1 VIWCFLAPAAFG
13 FCSWKLSLA
22 NPCGSSKDM
31 VGMKVVKCSGSQ
43 FETSDGGRKEEMG

>member
-1 VIWCFLAPAAFG
+1 LLQQ
-13 FCSWKLSLA
+13 LSLA

-43 FETSDGGRKEEMG
+43 FETSDEGRKEEMG